1 MPSNVVMR
9 WGDCRRGPGSEVFEL
24 HELDAACALL
34 DEQTPIKKLFML
46 LEMARHGGGSDG
58 GGGGSGGDGGGGGV
72 VEGGKIPLERW
83 ISCME
88 DLAG

>member
-1 MPSNVVMR
+1 M
-9 WGDCRRGPGSEVFEL
+9 FEL
-24 HELDAACALL
+24 HELDQACALL

-46 LEMARHGGGSDG
+46 LEMARHGGGDG
-58 GGGGSGGDGGGGGV
+58 GGGGGGDGGAGGGAEGGV
-72 VEGGKIPLERW
+72 VEGAKIPLERW